1 MKFNKLYLFAA
12 LMGTVLAGCQKTEEE
27 TQNPVEEPAVEQGWK
42 LTVKARI
49 SNDTR
54 AMSVGSVT
62 DAQGTHDIV
71 NTYWKA
77 GEKADV
83 YVDNH
88 LLGTLEVESVDNGI
102 ATLTGDDIMIKEE
115 ETTLVAENS
124 VLTLLFPSR
133 EDHSWTYLGQDGS
146 APSEDGTMA
155 TGFDYSTAALKV
167 TSMNAGTINTVGYNP
182 DTEQEDEAPTFK
194 PEQSIYR
201 VSFKDKGNENALVS
215 VKSLTISSGQ
225 GKLVRNRTLGSTGW
239 ATQSEDFGALTL
251 KPTVTPNDGIY
262 WMAIRNEST
271 SDDDDSYTFTIVD
284 NANKLFIVDKTIPA
298 SVLTNATFISAKNIK
313 VQQKAFA
320 PESSGTISS
329 STDVL

>member
-1 MKFNKLYLFAA
+1 MKNTKIFLIAA
-12 LMGTVLAGCQKTEEE
+12 LLGTVLAGCQKTEEE

-71 NTYWKA
+71 NTYWKV

-102 ATLTGDDIMIKEE
+102 ATLTGDDIMIKKE
-115 ETTLVAENS
+115 ETTLVAQNS

-167 TSMNAGTINTVGYNP
+167 TSMNAGTITAVGYNP
-182 DTEQEDEAPTFK
+182 DTEETVDDPTFES
-194 PEQSIYR
+194 EQSIYR
-201 VSFKDKGNENALVS
+201 FSFKDTGNENALVS
-215 VKSLTISSGQ
+215 VKSITITSEQ
-225 GKLVRNRTLGSTGW
+225 GTLVRNRTLGSTGW
-239 ATQSEDFGALTL
+239 TTQSEDFGALTL

-262 WMAIRNEST
+262 WMALRNESIT
-271 SDDDDSYTFTIVD
+271 DDSYTFTIVD
-284 NANKLFIVDKTIPA
+284 NANKLFIVDKTIPE